1 MCIAGDI
8 IEHMFDEK
16 VIVQSCW
23 VLDSVSMPDGAELPD
38 PPAWLDEM
46 PVSETPSFPDD
57 VAGFGWQLDDAQLLQ
72 RIIDVEQILAF
83 VQAQR
88 LALIAE
94 ADRRNSTLVVASLT
108 TASWLAAS
116 PAHSPREARADVA
129 LARKLDAA
137 PPVAAAFGR
146 GRVSQEQAAAIVSGL
161 ERLPEELCRAEVDA
175 VAAHLVE
182 LAAEFNPPALRRLV
196 DRAVEVVASQVAEEA
211 DRRALDRAERLQ
223 QRDRYLSWKRQA
235 DGSVGFHGS
244 LPAVEGE
251 LLINH
256 LGDLGRRLRAAD
268 ALAGVETSRPQAQAD
283 ALAQVL
289 AHHAGCEG
297 GAIGG
302 DWARVVVNVD
312 LDDLTTDT
320 GRVTLVASGEPV
332 SLSEARRLACAGGVL
347 PAVLGRSSLPLDL
360 GRARRLFTPAQR
372 LAIALRDGGAPSR
385 AAIAHPVTPSVTTF
399 IPGGPGEPPTCRTE
413 SCSARTTITWWS
425 PTCGDHPMNAG
436 RSASTPWVI
445 QSSSA
450 PLGRAESASNG
461 STPASGSDLPRWV
474 ISAYGRAS

>member
-1 MCIAGDI
+1 
-8 IEHMFDEK
+8 MFDET
-16 VIVQSCW
+16 VLLQPCW
-23 VLDSVSMPDGAELPD
+23 VLDSVSMPDEAEMPD

-46 PVSETPSFPDD
+46 PVPETPSFPDD

-94 ADRRNSTLVVASLT
+94 ADRRNATLVVASLT
-108 TASWLAAS
+108 IASWLAAS
-116 PAHSPREARADVA
+116 PAHSAREARADVA

-146 GRVSQEQAAAIVSGL
+146 GKVSQEQAAAIVSGL
-161 ERLPEELCRAEVDA
+161 ERLPEELSRAEVDA

-182 LAAEFNPPALRRLV
+182 LAADFNPSALRQLV
-196 DRAVEVVASQVAEEA
+196 NRAVEVVAPQVAEEA

-223 QRDRYLSWKRQA
+223 QCDRYLSWKRQA
-235 DGSVGFHGS
+235 DGSVRFHGS

-256 LGDLGRRLRAAD
+256 LGDVGRRLRAAD
-268 ALAGVETSRPQAQAD
+268 ALAGLETTRPQAHAD

-297 GAIGG
+297 GALGG

-312 LDDLTTDT
+312 LDDLTADT
-320 GRVTLVASGEPV
+320 GRATLVASGESV
-332 SLSEARRLACAGGVL
+332 SVGEARRLACAGGVL
-347 PAVLGRSSLPLDL
+347 PAVLGGSSLPLDL
-360 GRARRLFTPAQR
+360 GRTRRLFTPGQR
-372 LAIALRDGGAPSR
+372 LAIALRDGGCAFPGCD
-385 AAIAHPVTPSVTTF
+385 HPPGDSECHHLLPWGAGGVSDLQNGVLLCPHHHHLVEPDLRRPPEERWEVSFDGQGHPEF
-399 IPGGPGEPPTCRTE
+399 ISPAGPGGVRIKRQH
-413 SCSARTTITWWS
+413 ARF
-425 PTCGDHPMNAG
+425 
-436 RSASTPWVI
+436 RV
-445 QSSSA
+445 
-450 PLGRAESASNG
+450 
-461 STPASGSDLPRWV
+461 
-474 ISAYGRAS
+474 